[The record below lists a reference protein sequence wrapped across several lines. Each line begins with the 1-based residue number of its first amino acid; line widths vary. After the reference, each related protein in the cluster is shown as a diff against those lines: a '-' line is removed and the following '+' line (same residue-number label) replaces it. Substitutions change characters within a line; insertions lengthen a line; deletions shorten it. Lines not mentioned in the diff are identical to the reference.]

1 MKLLRSLRVR
11 LLLMFMFVAMV
22 TLATVAIGQVQ
33 ATTSAFQDYT
43 KNAKQIYQER
53 LRVGQVITE
62 ILTSYQAGDWKG
74 VKAQMTQV
82 AAGNQVRIILFDSN
96 NRVVFDSNEFTP
108 KPVKNTS
115 NAPYTTGTSITQVT
129 PTLFSASSLPVILI
143 STNVAS
149 PRLTSPS
156 PSSSTTS
163 TTLSQNFFNAIA
175 HSLWIVAVLAW
186 LLALLLTLA
195 LSNHILKPVRELTRI
210 ANRMEQGDLSQRVRI
225 RTKDEMGAL
234 AHAFNTMA
242 DSLERLEQL
251 RRNLVSD
258 VAHELRTPLTN
269 IQGYLEALQDGV
281 VEPTPGMI
289 SSLYEESLLLN
300 RLVGD
305 LQESSLVE
313 AGQLF
318 LVRRPVALG
327 EIIAKALYALHLQAT
342 SKELSVQMDISP
354 GLPLI
359 EADPERL
366 GQILRNLLSNAI
378 MHTPR
383 GGEINVRAYATDN
396 EVRVS
401 VYDNGEGIPAEHL
414 PYLFERFYRVDPSRA
429 RATGGTGLGLAI
441 VKQMVQAHGGRIE
454 VESYPGKGTCFT
466 FTLPMA
472 TTVGYACQKE
482 HNLASSDG

>member
-11 LLLMFMFVAMV
+11 LLLMFMFVVIV
-22 TLATVAIGQVQ
+22 TLATVAFIQQ
-33 ATTSAFQDYT
+33 EATTSAFQNYT
-43 KNAKQIYQER
+43 NNVKQIYPVR
-53 LRVGQVITE
+53 KDVLPIIDN
-62 ILTSYQAGDWKG
+62 ILATYQSGNLQG
-74 VKAQMTQV
+74 LKAQMAEV
-82 AAGNQVRIILFDSN
+82 AMENTVRVILVDSN
-96 NRVVFDSNEFTP
+96 KRIVFDSNEFTP
-108 KPVKNTS
+108 KTVNNAS
-115 NAPYTTGTSITQVT
+115 NAPYASGTSITQLS
-129 PTLFSASSLPVILI
+129 PALLSASSLPTILI

-149 PRLTSPS
+149 SRLASP
-156 PSSSTTS
+156 PLSSDTTS
-163 TTLSQNFFNAIA
+163 KTLSQNFLNTIT
-175 HSLWIVAVLAW
+175 HSFWLVIVLAW

-210 ANRMEQGDLSQRVRI
+210 ANRMERGDLSQRIRI

-454 VESYPGKGTCFT
+454 VESYPGRGTCFT

>member
-62 ILTSYQAGDWKG
+62 ILSSYQAGDWKG

-225 RTKDEMGAL
+225 RTKDEMGVL
-234 AHAFNTMA
+234 AHAFNIMA
-242 DSLERLEQL
+242 DSLARSEQL

-269 IQGYLEALQDGV
+269 VRGYLEALKDGV
-281 VEPTPGMI
+281 IDPTGEMI
-289 SSLYEESLLLN
+289 ASLYEESLLLS
-300 RLVGD
+300 RLVVD
-305 LQESSLVE
+305 LQELSLAE
-313 AGQLF
+313 AGQLH
-318 LVRRPVALG
+318 LVRRPLAL
-327 EIIAKALYALHLQAT
+327 EEVIVKAVSSLQLQA
-342 SKELSVQMDISP
+342 SNKQLALRVEMSP
-354 GLPLI
+354 CLPRV
-359 EADPERL
+359 EADAERV
-366 GQILRNLLSNAI
+366 GQVLRNLVSNAI
-378 MHTPR
+378 THTPP
-383 GGEINVRAYATDN
+383 GGEITIRARAIN
-396 EVRVS
+396 GEVLVS
-401 VYDNGEGIPAEHL
+401 VDDTGEGIDEQHL
-414 PYLFERFYRVDPSRA
+414 PYIFERFYRTDASRS

-441 VKQMVQAHGGRIE
+441 VKHVVEAHGGQVG
-454 VESYPGKGTCFT
+454 VESHAEQGACFT
-466 FTLPMA
+466 F
-472 TTVGYACQKE
+472 
-482 HNLASSDG
+482 